1 MKKLFLVLF
10 ALGLLTNFNANAQLH
25 VLKNPPLTFGGNG
38 YGSTVSIM
46 QVIDYPILLTGEDV
60 DVVSYDFK
68 IESDKAELTKIIKV
82 EGAKLNQDAIQ
93 LVRNFNGKS
102 GQITIQNVLIQKGEA
117 KVETPYY
124 LELKFNQ

>member
-1 MKKLFLVLF
+1 MKKLFLVVF
-10 ALGLLTNFNANAQLH
+10 VLGFLINFNANAQLH

-38 YGSTVSIM
+38 NGSTVSIM
-46 QVIDYPILLTGEDV
+46 QVVDYPVLLTEENI

-82 EGAKLNQDAIQ
+82 EGAKLNQNAIQ

-102 GQITIQNVLIQKGEA
+102 GLIKIQNVLIQKGEA
-117 KVETPYY
+117 KIETPYY